1 MNKSKTEA
9 LRKDLKKASRM
20 RDFWATSAVELD
32 KRLSASEAK
41 NLALTEALESAAS
54 WLEWLDDP
62 RCDLG
67 DTHKAVIK
75 QSRSALKKAAGEQS

>member
-1 MNKSKTEA
+1 
-9 LRKDLKKASRM
+9 M

-32 KRLSASEAK
+32 KRLAVAEMQKA
-41 NLALTEALESAAS
+41 ALIAALDSAAS

-62 RCDLG
+62 RCNLG

-75 QSRSALKKAAGEQS
+75 QARATLKEVEETPKQES